1 MDELIGCITIQS
13 NIYHP
18 LTEDVEG
25 LRLLALADGV
35 ADLALDDGAVLAPV
49 EPVQPQLRPVV
60 PRHDGVRQEPPE
72 RGTFR
77 SLSWEPCITRLST
90 INSLVQGDNSQR

>member
-49 EPVQPQLRPVV
+49 QPVQPQLRPVV
-60 PRHDGVRQEPPE
+60 PRHDGVRQEPPAK
-72 RGTFR
+72 
-77 SLSWEPCITRLST
+77 WT
-90 INSLVQGDNSQR
+90 I

>member
-1 MDELIGCITIQS
+1 MDVSQFRAISEQHIT
-13 NIYHP
+13 HDAP

-49 EPVQPQLRPVV
+49 EAVQTQLRPVV
-60 PRHDGVRQEPPE
+60 PRHDGVGQEPPE
-72 RGTFR
+72 KWNN
-77 SLSWEPCITRLST
+77 LITYY
-90 INSLVQGDNSQR
+90 INN

>member
-1 MDELIGCITIQS
+1 MSASGPIPLLLPNVHQLLLGASQFKAT
-13 NIYHP
+13 YHP

-49 EPVQPQLRPVV
+49 EAVQTQLRPVV
-60 PRHDGVRQEPPE
+60 PRHDGAGQEPPE
-72 RGTFR
+72 K
-77 SLSWEPCITRLST
+77 
-90 INSLVQGDNSQR
+90 